1 MAVSRFPYQ
10 NRNSTSFVASIRYC
24 CICVAISCG
33 VSEFGTAQDST
44 ERYLSQLTVHPDCEI
59 QLVAVEPAVI
69 DPIAARFDEQGR
81 MWVVEMRDYPT
92 LKGNQPNSKIKI
104 LEDKNADGFFE
115 TATTFADQ
123 LLFPTGLQPWKNGVI
138 VTMEGK
144 VSYLADNDGDL
155 VCDEEQVLFSG
166 FAKQNTQLRA
176 NHPMLGI
183 DGKIYVANGLRNGMI
198 SSPQLS
204 APISISGM
212 DFRFDPVSL
221 ECAPV
226 TGYGQFGLTFD
237 DAGNRYTCTNR
248 NPLKRIVF
256 ENEYL
261 QLANGISIAPA
272 VFDVAAAGPD
282 SKLFPLSE
290 TWTTSNLH
298 ANQFTAACGVHFFF
312 GNALNKEFIGNAF
325 ICDPT
330 ANLVHREVIDFTAD
344 EITGIA
350 KPARTGVEFL
360 ASTNPA
366 FRPVNVTTGPDGAL
380 YVVDMRREV
389 IEHPDF
395 MPNELKKWP
404 DERRGGDLGRIY
416 RVKSKKHRGERV
428 AVDSKGK
435 TQLFQKDLTQNA
447 TQQVTDA
454 VYSMLV
460 SANSWDRETAHRLL
474 LQNKLKPNFER
485 LRLLLKNK
493 NVPANSVIRILSL
506 LRTFN
511 NLNRSDLN
519 TAADRNDS
527 RVEKSIVVF
536 AEALG
541 DQGRV
546 YASFESASQSVRFQ
560 ALLSAAK
567 LGMQVKSE
575 RLVEFVF
582 EENQNR
588 YMRSAILLAAKNS
601 HLQLLDAIL
610 DRVSSD
616 SELNIEQNSG
626 LKPFCL
632 DLADSV
638 SSSATLEESCK
649 IVSKCLDQLIQPSQ
663 KSRDHNLF
671 TAISPDVAVRFL
683 TAAKRRGKL
692 NSMRTV
698 LSENHQN
705 AIAIEKNSRSF
716 NKEPTHAK
724 LALHALLS
732 PDHAMLFK
740 MTRDISNPEVQ
751 LMAIEA
757 CHFVDDDS
765 VWIKLVDW
773 FRNSDSRIRAEISKA
788 AVQRSSVA
796 FKLIEMVRSKKIKVH
811 EFDATTRK
819 SLVLSK
825 NPEVRSLAQKH
836 LVVKVSPDRS
846 AALKKFLPAIEMET
860 NAQLGKRIFEKT
872 CASCHRLGEL
882 GNQIGPDISDTR
894 TKTKSQLLRDIII
907 PNAAID
913 SNYIEYNV
921 ENHDGKIFSGII
933 IEENVAAVMIRQA
946 NNSVVKINR
955 DDILQLA
962 STGKSLMPVGLEDGL
977 GIQQM
982 ANLLSFLKNWRYLDQ
997 NIPFK
1002 ESDNAK

>member
-1 MAVSRFPYQ
+1 MSPSPFQ
-10 NRNSTSFVASIRYC
+10 NRNLSSFVANFRCC
-24 CICVAISCG
+24 CIWVAISCFAI
-33 VSEFGTAQDST
+33 ELGTAQDST
-44 ERYLSQLTVHPDCEI
+44 ERYLSEFSIHPDCDV
-59 QLVAVEPAVI
+59 QLVAVEPAVV
-69 DPIAARFDEQGR
+69 DPIAVRFDEHGR

-92 LKGNQPNSKIKI
+92 LKGNKPNSKIKV
-104 LEDKNADGFFE
+104 LEDLNADGFFE
-115 TATTFADQ
+115 TVTIFADQ

-144 VSYLADNDGDL
+144 ICYLADNDGDL
-155 VCDEEQVLFSG
+155 VCDEEQVLFRG

-204 APISISGM
+204 VPISISGM
-212 DFRFDPVSL
+212 DFRFDPLSL
-221 ECAPV
+221 ACTSV

-261 QLANGISIAPA
+261 EIAKSIPIAPA
-272 VFDVAAAGPD
+272 VVDVAAAGSD
-282 SKLFPLSE
+282 SRLFPLSE

-312 GNALNKEFIGNAF
+312 GNALSKEFMGNAF
-325 ICDPT
+325 VCDPT
-330 ANLVHREVIDFTAD
+330 ANLVHREVIDFTAND
-344 EITGIA
+344 ITGTGV
-350 KPARTGVEFL
+350 PARTGVEFL

-366 FRPVNVTTGPDGAL
+366 FRPVNLTTGPDGAL

-416 RVKSKKHRGERV
+416 RIKSKTHRGERV
-428 AVDSKGK
+428 AEDSKK
-435 TQLFQKDLTQNA
+435 RTRLFEKALIQQA
-447 TQQVTDA
+447 TDG
-454 VYSMLV
+454 VYLMLV

-474 LQNKLKPNFER
+474 LQNELKPNVDL
-485 LRLLLKNK
+485 LRQLLKNE
-493 NVPANSVIRILSL
+493 NIPANSVIRILNL
-506 LRTFN
+506 LKSFN
-511 NLNRSDLN
+511 HLNRNDLE
-519 TAADRNDS
+519 TAADRDDS
-527 RVEKSIVVF
+527 RVEKTVVF
-536 AEALG
+536 FAETLG
-541 DQGRV
+541 DQKRILD
-546 YASFESASQSVRFQ
+546 SFGSESQRVRFQ

-567 LGMQVKSE
+567 LGMQVKTE
-575 RLVEFVF
+575 RLVEFAV

-601 HLQLLDAIL
+601 HSQLLNSVL
-610 DRVSSD
+610 DRITGD
-616 SELNIEQNSG
+616 SELSIEQSSG
-626 LKPFCL
+626 LDQLCF

-638 SSSATLEESCK
+638 SSTATLEEACK
-649 IVSKCLDQLIQPSQ
+649 IVSKCLGHLVQPVQ
-663 KSRDHNLF
+663 NSRDYKRF
-671 TAISPDVAVRFL
+671 AAISSSVAVRFL
-683 TAAKRRGKL
+683 SAVKRRGKL
-692 NSMRTV
+692 NRMKIM
-698 LSENHQN
+698 LSENRPDS
-705 AIAIEKNSRSF
+705 IAVEKVSKSF
-716 NKEPTHAK
+716 SKEPSKTK

-732 PDHAMLFK
+732 ADHATLFE
-740 MTRDISNPEVQ
+740 MTRDISNPELQ
-751 LMAIEA
+751 LLAIEA
-757 CHFVDDDS
+757 CHLVDDDS
-765 VWIKLVDW
+765 VWINMVDW
-773 FRNSDSRIRAEISKA
+773 FRGLNSRIRAEVLRA

-796 FKLIEMVRSKKIKVH
+796 LKLIEMVRFNKIKVH
-811 EFDATTRK
+811 ELDATTRK

-825 NPEVRSLAQKH
+825 NAEVRSLAQKH
-836 LVVKVSPDRS
+836 LVIKVSSDRN

-872 CASCHRLGEL
+872 CASCHQLGDL

-894 TKTKSQLLRDIII
+894 TKTKSQLLRDIMI

-913 SNYIEYNV
+913 SNYIEYQI
-921 ENHDGKIFSGII
+921 ENHNGKIFSGII

-955 DDILQLA
+955 DDILQFA

-977 GIQQM
+977 GIQEV
-982 ANLLSFLKNWRYLDQ
+982 ADLLSFLKNWRYLDQ